1 MDLKVFWKL
10 IQQALERVAV
20 IGAGIVGASIAWR
33 LAQCGFSVTVYD
45 AGAFA
50 GEASAAGAGMLSP
63 GGEANQLADWARDT
77 VEARA
82 MYPDFVAELQDES
95 EHRIDFRAC
104 GAIDLALDST
114 DWDALQRRRTVQ
126 EALGIQVEGI
136 SRAEVRRLAPALSTA
151 VTRGEF
157 SALWFANDAV
167 VNPRDV
173 TRALSLLLPRAGV
186 AIREHCPVAACT
198 WQGNHFEVR
207 SATAGPLSEADA
219 VVMAAGAW
227 SSTIDFTQES
237 LTGMPGL
244 PLPRKSVPI
253 RGHLIQCEQPPGTLG
268 PIVRHRHLYV
278 FQRRSGSMVAGSNEE
293 LVGFDRTPN
302 LEAVNQI
309 HGHTE
314 QLLPGLFPPLSDT
327 HWLGFRPGIGGS
339 GPEVRQFGRLPLWLA
354 YGHYRNGILLA
365 PHTAQRIA
373 LYIKRFAAGTR
384 PPNEPPVTPEDM

>member
-1 MDLKVFWKL
+1 M
-10 IQQALERVAV
+10 ERIAV

-33 LAQCGFSVTVYD
+33 LAQCGFSVTLYD

-63 GGEANQLADWARDT
+63 GGEANQLAEWARDT

-82 MYPDFVAELQDES
+82 MYPEFVAELQDES
-95 EHRIDFRAC
+95 GHRIDFREC
-104 GAIDLALDST
+104 GAIDLALDAT

-126 EALGIQVEGI
+126 ETLGIQVENI
-136 SRAEVRRLAPALSTA
+136 PRAELRRLAPSLSA
-151 VTRGEF
+151 VATGGEF
-157 SALWFANDAV
+157 PSLWFSNDAV

-173 TRALSLLLPRAGV
+173 IHALALLLPRAGV
-186 AIREHCPVAACT
+186 AIREHCPVAACA

-207 SATAGPLSEADA
+207 SATAGRLSKVDA

-227 SSTIDFTQES
+227 TSTIDFTQEG
-237 LTGMPGL
+237 LRDMRGMQ
-244 PLPRKSVPI
+244 LPRTAIPI
-253 RGHLIQCEQPPGTLG
+253 RGHLVQCQQAPGTLG

-278 FQRRSGSMVAGSNEE
+278 FQRRSGYVVAGSNEE
-293 LVGFDRTPN
+293 LVGFNRTPN

-309 HGHTE
+309 LRHTE
-314 QLLPGLFPPLSDT
+314 QLLPGLFPPASDT

-339 GPEVRQFGRLPLWLA
+339 GPEVRQFAGLPLWLA

-373 LYIKRFAAGTR
+373 KDIQRFSAGNSL
-384 PPNEPPVTPEDM
+384 PDEPRATPQEM